1 MFSFQ
6 SKNIFV
12 TGADGFIGSHLT
24 EALATAG
31 ANVTALV
38 QYNSFGEIGWLADLP
53 EDLKAKIN
61 IQTGDV
67 RDPHLI
73 KYLVNENEIVFHL
86 AALIG
91 IPYSYVSPQSYIET
105 NVGGTLNI
113 LEACRNNRGVK
124 LVHTSTSEVYG
135 TAIFTPISETHP
147 LQAQSPYSASKI
159 GADHI
164 VQSYQN
170 SFDVDAVI
178 LRPFN
183 TYGPRQSERAVIP
196 TIIRQLIDPNCET
209 IKLGSIDP
217 VRDFNYIDD
226 TVNAFLALSTSRK
239 VRAGQVCNVGSGR
252 GITIGKTIE
261 LLMDITGIKKPLETE
276 EQRIRPAKSEVT
288 KLIAD
293 ATMLEKCC
301 DWQSETS
308 LQDGLTKTVEWWQ
321 NRCELENKGSSFKYR
336 I

>member
-1 MFSFQ
+1 MSNFH
-6 SKNIFV
+6 SKNILI

-24 EALATAG
+24 ETLAAAG
-31 ANVTALV
+31 ANVTALA
-38 QYNSFGEIGWLADLP
+38 QYNSFGKIGWLDDLP
-53 EDLKAKIN
+53 GDLKPKIN
-61 IQTGDV
+61 IQAGDIC
-67 RDPHLI
+67 DPHLI
-73 KYLVNENEIVFHL
+73 RNLVNGNEIVFHL

-105 NVGGTLNI
+105 NVGGTLNV

-159 GADHI
+159 GADHL

-178 LRPFN
+178 LSPFN
-183 TYGPRQSERAVIP
+183 PYGPRQSERAVIP
-196 TIIRQLIDPNCET
+196 TIIRQLLDPECKT

-226 TVNAFLALSTSRK
+226 TVNAFLTLSTSHNAR
-239 VRAGQVCNVGSGR
+239 VGQVYNVGSGR
-252 GITIGKTIE
+252 GISVEKTIK
-261 LLMDITGIKKPLETE
+261 LLMDITGIKKPIEAE
-276 EQRIRPAKSEVT
+276 KKRIRPVKSEVHE
-288 KLIAD
+288 LIAD
-293 ATMLEKCC
+293 ATKLKK
-301 DWQSETS
+301 DSNWQSKTS

-321 NRCELENKGSSFKYR
+321 NRFKRENKRSQFKYS

>member
-73 KYLVNENEIVFHL
+73 KNLVNGNEIVFHL

-91 IPYSYVSPQSYIET
+91 IPYSYLSPQSYLET

-113 LEACRNNRGVK
+113 LEACRNNPGVK
-124 LVHTSTSEVYG
+124 LVQTSTSEVYG

-170 SFDVDAVI
+170 SFDVNAAI

-196 TIIRQLIDPNCET
+196 TIIRQLLDPGCKT

-226 TVNAFLALSTSRK
+226 TVNAFLALSTSQK
-239 VRAGQVCNVGSGR
+239 VRAGQIYNVGSGR
-252 GITIGKTIE
+252 GITIEKTIE
-261 LLMDITGIKKPLETE
+261 LLMNITGIKKPLETD
-276 EQRIRPAKSEVT
+276 QRRIRPLKSEVHE
-288 KLIAD
+288 LIAD
-293 ATMLEKCC
+293 ATKLKNCC
-301 DWQSETS
+301 DWQSKTS
-308 LQDGLTKTVEWWQ
+308 LQDGLTKTVRWWQ
-321 NRCELENKGSSFKYR
+321 KRFELEDKGARFNYS